1 MFLQDVVVDLLA
13 SAAPTRGDKSR
24 LAQSAAMQ
32 PAALS
37 RILARG
43 AMPMIRTA
51 ERLARVLPSSAS
63 EQHYWLS
70 LVHEYWKCR
79 RTAGKPSAGLPLR
92 YNHDE
97 FLALRKRQAT
107 VQHSAAAFTGQS
119 SSYRTLYDDALAM
132 IQSMSPRSTATVS
145 SYAYLCSVLHD
156 TAQELGNR
164 SEALLWARRGR
175 LVSEQIEL
183 PHKNEEARH
192 LMLLNQVNS
201 LRSEAAALHELDL
214 YKASHDRCEQARQ
227 TEGFR
232 ADPGYWSLQVA
243 RDQLKALAHIPR
255 TRLWMVEGNIIS
267 ARRQSADITHPAA
280 ELLDMLLSCAGAQAY
295 LTLRKPRTALAE
307 LRPWRDRVHAIPL
320 IGPVHL
326 VQFHKMWGE
335 VQNTLGNFSEGAHAL
350 DQARSI
356 ARTAGLWS
364 ALAKLEPKEGIGD
377 RG

>member
-13 SAAPTRGDKSR
+13 SAMPTRGDKSR
-24 LAQSAAMQ
+24 LARSAAMK

-37 RILARG
+37 RILTRG
-43 AMPMIRTA
+43 TMPTIRTA
-51 ERLARVLPSSAS
+51 ERLARALPSAAS
-63 EQHYWLS
+63 EQRYWLS

-79 RTAGKPSAGLPLR
+79 RTEVNQSAGPPLR
-92 YNHDE
+92 YSHDE
-97 FLALRKRQAT
+97 FLALRKRQAM
-107 VQHSAAAFTGQS
+107 VQHSNASTGQPS
-119 SSYRTLYDDALAM
+119 AYRLLYDDALAM
-132 IQSMSPRSTATVS
+132 LQSMSPRSTATAS
-145 SYAYLCSVLHD
+145 SYAYLCSVLND

-183 PHKNEEARH
+183 PHKDKEARQ

-201 LRSEAAALHELDL
+201 LRTEAAALHELDL
-214 YKASHDRCEQARQ
+214 YMASHDRCEQARQ

-232 ADPGYWSLQVA
+232 TDPGYWSLQVT

-280 ELLDMLLSCAGAQAY
+280 ELLDLLLSCAGAEAY
-295 LTLRKPRTALAE
+295 LTLRKPRTALQE

-326 VQFHKMWGE
+326 AQFHKMWGT
-335 VQNTLGNFSEGAHAL
+335 VQNTLGNFSEGAHSL

-356 ARTAGLWS
+356 ARTAGLWN
-364 ALAKLEPKEGIGD
+364 ALAKLEPKEGIGN
-377 RG
+377 RE